1 MCHNPP
7 LIRNKPLGA
16 SESVKLVYYVMCFL
30 GMTKFISHMKWGSWR
45 HDVSDHRQLDSSFS
59 SLFRVTYKNGMTG
72 ATLCEG
78 NPRVTVGWS
87 VDSPHKW
94 PCDAE
99 SVSMSWRHHAHM
111 KHKPLPHVQ
120 IKRVVVISQDISEN
134 TWTVVSLP
142 LTSFQPSFQ
151 FNTSSSTHPISN
163 KWSRQKVTHVILL

>member
-1 MCHNPP
+1 MCLP
-7 LIRNKPLGA
+7 
-16 SESVKLVYYVMCFL
+16 V
-30 GMTKFISHMKWGSWR
+30 MTKFISHMKLGSALEWLMTPALCQPTKNITHPLWR
-45 HDVSDHRQLDSSFS
+45 HDVSDHRQLDSLFS
-59 SLFRVTYKNGMTG
+59 SLFRITSKNGMTG
-72 ATLCEG
+72 TTLCEG

-87 VDSPHKW
+87 VDSSHKW

-134 TWTVVSLP
+134 TRTVVSLP
-142 LTSFQPSFQ
+142 RTSFQPSFQ

-163 KWSRQKVTHVILL
+163 N